1 MTAERRGLLYQ
12 LIGILVAFGLLV
24 AWLLTA
30 DLSDTERQTLD
41 PSTIWGYTVEHL
53 QITVLAALVVLV
65 IAIPLGIL
73 LTRPGIRKA
82 VPTVR
87 AIANV
92 GQAAPAIGL
101 VVLLAFWLGYGPM
114 TAVVALVLYAILPV
128 LSNTIIGLQQVDQ
141 RLVEAGRGIG
151 MSQMAVLFKVELPL
165 AVPVML
171 SGIRTAL
178 VLLVG
183 TATLATFINGGG
195 LGILIT
201 TGVNLS
207 LNAVLVAGSLLV
219 ALLAVSVDWIGRVVE
234 TAARPKGLS

>member
-82 VPTVR
+82 APTVR

-92 GQAAPAIGL
+92 GQP
-101 VVLLAFWLGYGPM
+101 P
-114 TAVVALVLYAILPV
+114 
-128 LSNTIIGLQQVDQ
+128 Q
-141 RLVEAGRGIG
+141 
-151 MSQMAVLFKVELPL
+151 PL
-165 AVPVML
+165 AWWCCWR
-171 SGIRTAL
+171 SGS
-178 VLLVG
+178 
-183 TATLATFINGGG
+183 AT
-195 LGILIT
+195 
-201 TGVNLS
+201 
-207 LNAVLVAGSLLV
+207 
-219 ALLAVSVDWIGRVVE
+219 GR
-234 TAARPKGLS
+234 